1 MVDAAVVPPEA
12 RTLARTP
19 TGVQAALRALS
30 RSRFFAAAYQGVRA
44 ALDSLLVADLHQV
57 RRYLLEPDLRRE
69 VMSRGVMVA
78 AN

>member
-1 MVDAAVVPPEA
+1 M
-12 RTLARTP
+12 
-19 TGVQAALRALS
+19 S
-30 RSRFFAAAYQGVRA
+30 RSRFFAAAYQRVRA

>member
-30 RSRFFAAAYQGVRA
+30 NSRFFAAAYQRVRA
-44 ALDSLLVADLHQV
+44 ALDSLLVRICV
-57 RRYLLEPDLRRE
+57 RYAGTCSNPICGGR
-69 VMSRGVMVA
+69 
-78 AN
+78 